1 MNTQQVP
8 PINAL
13 ATVEDPPARSLVGR
27 HPILAFVA
35 LAFAISWA
43 IWWGMAS
50 MSLSIATSGGFV
62 LNVIALSG
70 PSLTALILSAVLGGD
85 ALRRLL
91 ERFSTSRASAR
102 GMVIAVLL
110 PLAMI
115 LVAIAISVTA
125 FGAPTPVI
133 TVALIGVLAREFVR
147 ILFLGGPLGEELGW
161 RGFVLPRLQARR
173 TAFGASLLLGLIWGL
188 WHIPLYFVPGTGQFE
203 TISGGTTPAFAI
215 GAFVVWT
222 IGLSI
227 LFTWLFNEMRGS
239 LMVVILFH
247 TSINLGAFVPAAIGS
262 TGASSFLYAIV
273 TWIVVV
279 VVISKYG
286 RTSLASAPAVT
297 LEDSTGLGGLRGSAD
312 LS

>member
-1 MNTQQVP
+1 MNAQQVSP
-8 PINAL
+8 LIVL
-13 ATVEDPPARSLVGR
+13 AFRHQILV
-27 HPILAFVA
+27 FVA
-35 LAFAISWA
+35 LSFAISWA

-70 PSLTALILSAVLGGD
+70 PSITALTLSVVLGGG

-91 ERFSTSRASAR
+91 DGFSIGRASAKW
-102 GMVIAVLL
+102 VIVALVL

-115 LVAIAISVTA
+115 VVAIAVSVLA

-133 TVALIGVLAREFVR
+133 TIALAGVLAREFVR

-161 RGFVLPRLQARR
+161 RGFALPRLQARL
-173 TAFGASLLLGLIWGL
+173 TAYRASLLLGLIWGL

-203 TISGGTTPAFAI
+203 TVSGGTDPAFAI

-227 LFTWLFNEMRGS
+227 LFTWLFIASRGS
-239 LMVVILFH
+239 LIFFILFH
-247 TSINLGAFVPAAIGS
+247 T
-262 TGASSFLYAIV
+262 
-273 TWIVVV
+273 
-279 VVISKYG
+279 
-286 RTSLASAPAVT
+286 
-297 LEDSTGLGGLRGSAD
+297 
-312 LS
+312 